1 MKIKTEEKSIEH
13 PLETMFNIESG
24 TTMVEYREVLP
35 EKPIEMPN
43 YDNKDDEIEMKLEEI
58 YSVSM
63 GQVTLVADEMERVEG
78 KYKARIGEVTATML
92 NVALGAVREKRML
105 KEHKDKLKPNASST
119 GSITNNTL
127 VVASDKV
134 VADRNELLRSFLSQK
149 IIDE

>member
-1 MKIKTEEKSIEH
+1 MKIKTEEKLVEH
-13 PLETMFNIESG
+13 PLEDIFNIESG
-24 TTMVEYREVLP
+24 TTIMEYHEVLP

-43 YDNKDDEIEMKLEEI
+43 YDEKDDEIEMKLEEI

-92 NVALGAVREKRML
+92 NVALGAVREKRMM
-105 KEHKDKLKPNASST
+105 KEHKDKLKPSGPTAA

-127 VVASDKV
+127 VVASDSV
-134 VADRNELLRSFLSQK
+134 VADRNELLRAFMSQK
-149 IIDE
+149 DS

>member
-1 MKIKTEEKSIEH
+1 MIVKTDEKAIEH
-13 PLETMFNIESG
+13 PLETLFGIEAG

-43 YDNKDDEIEMKLEEI
+43 YDDKDDEIEMKLEEI

-92 NVALGAVREKRML
+92 NVALGAVREKRMM
-105 KEHKDKLKPNASST
+105 KEHKDKLRPTSAAGTVN
-119 GSITNNTL
+119 NNTL
-127 VVASDKV
+127 VVASDSV
-134 VADRNELLRSFLSQK
+134 VADRNELLRAFMSQGK
-149 IIDE
+149 DS